1 MVLWYR
7 MAFDSFGYK
16 GNRGEFRSLPPVD
29 GDPEIYYLNLDIINN
44 NRNDGTAPDQPIR
57 FIEARDAPILKN
69 ASKYQFSIIR
79 FAMNGPNLDLP
90 LFIPVVKVNQADPNV
105 TEYECAIS
113 YEQTWATTNQPNGI
127 TIRAIPPT
135 TPLIYI
141 SETQN
146 PVFAPTP
153 RPPNVSGQDISTRY
167 YWVYTYQ
174 HFVDLVNNTLATAHL
189 NCYNEFVNA
198 WTAAN
203 TGDAVP
209 YATYQDFVD
218 VVGKPPFMEV
228 DDPTNIFSIIADTRA
243 FGQTVPAFTPT
254 ATELTAPSLRLFFDT
269 NMFGLFANFS
279 NTFYGGPSSKY
290 QGPFG
295 PNVATPVGYVNE
307 ILFPNDFYKN
317 ILDYKTN
324 PPAYVPV
331 ADQQYYWITKQEF
344 TSTSSLWSP
353 IGSIV
358 FTTTLLPIR
367 SEGVGQPVVF
377 GDNNLGYD
385 TASIQNAWSPI
396 ITDISLD
403 QSFLGAKDYRT
414 AIYYSPTAEYRMA
427 SLTSSEQPISAID
440 IQVFWKNRLDGTLT
454 PIGIPNLGSV
464 SIKCMFRRIRD

>member
-1 MVLWYR
+1 MPRYGTY
-7 MAFDSFGYK
+7 GYK
-16 GNRGEFRSLPPVD
+16 GEPEGFGAYPPAD

-44 NRNDGTAPDQPIR
+44 NRNDGTQPDQAIR
-57 FIEARDAPILKN
+57 FLEARDAPILKN
-69 ASKYQFSIIR
+69 ASLYQFSIIR
-79 FAMNGPNLDLP
+79 FSMNGPNLDLP
-90 LFIPVVKVNQADPNV
+90 LFIPVVKINQSDPNV
-105 TEYECAIS
+105 TEYEMAIS
-113 YEQTWATTNQPNGI
+113 YEQTWATTNQPVGI

-135 TPLIYI
+135 NPVIYI

-146 PVFAPTP
+146 PAFAPTP

-174 HFVDLVNNTLATAHL
+174 HWVDLVNTALATAHL

-209 YATYQDFVD
+209 YATYQDFVNA
-218 VVGKPPFMEV
+218 VGQPPRMEV
-228 DDPTNIFSIIADTRA
+228 DNTTNVFSIYGDTRA
-243 FGQTVPAFTPT
+243 FGERIPAFTPT
-254 ATELTAPSLRLFFDT
+254 ATELTAPKLRLFFDT
-269 NMFGLFANFS
+269 NMFGLFANFP

-290 QGPFG
+290 LGPFG
-295 PNVATPVGYVNE
+295 PTVPTPVGYVNE
-307 ILFPNDFYKN
+307 ILFPNEFYKN
-317 ILDYKTN
+317 ILDYQTS
-324 PPAYVPV
+324 PPAYVPA
-331 ADQQYYWITKQEF
+331 ADQFRYWITKQEF

-353 IGSIV
+353 VGAIV

-377 GDNNLGYD
+377 GENNLGYD
-385 TASIQNAWSPI
+385 SASIQNSWSPI

-403 QSFLGAKDYRT
+403 MATLGAKDYRT
-414 AIYYSPTAEYRMA
+414 SIFYGPTAEYRMA

-440 IQVFWKNRLDGTLT
+440 VQVFWKNRLDGSLT

-464 SIKCMFRRIRD
+464 SLKCMFRRIRE